1 MLRPR
6 VRGIEWGRTIG
17 AGRRAWVR
25 AARRHGQ
32 AVAVK
37 IVPLP
42 TAAARVAFAREVAQS
57 MVPVHANLVQVL
69 HGGVAG
75 RCGYVV
81 MQWVDGL
88 DLELV
93 AGLLRMSGRVIP
105 PRVVAFVVAQVLR
118 GLQWL
123 HRLDGGGQAH
133 GGVRGSHVLLSISG
147 EVRLIGHA
155 RSQCCTM
162 ADDILE
168 VGLLLHELLVG
179 ERTRTPTVA
188 ACPSVP
194 RSLDMLRRRML
205 ARDPL
210 ERPSAHE
217 ALRAIEAWSG
227 HGDRT
232 TELAELMRTLTGVDH
247 PRTVQPFDDD
257 TSTRWSRVVAMAGAA
272 AAIVAGVVAWW

>member
-1 MLRPR
+1 
-6 VRGIEWGRTIG
+6 
-17 AGRRAWVR
+17 
-25 AARRHGQ
+25 
-32 AVAVK
+32 
-37 IVPLP
+37 
-42 TAAARVAFAREVAQS
+42 
-57 MVPVHANLVQVL
+57 VL
-69 HGGVAG
+69 HGGVAD

-105 PRVVAFVVAQVLR
+105 PRVAAFVVAQVLR
-118 GLQWL
+118 GLEWL

-133 GGVRGSHVLLSISG
+133 GGVKGSHVLLSISG
-147 EVRLIGHA
+147 EVRLTGHA
-155 RSQCCTM
+155 RTAGTI
-162 ADDILE
+162 ADDIFE

-188 ACPSVP
+188 ACPTVP

-210 ERPSAHE
+210 ERPSARE
-217 ALRAIEAWSG
+217 ALRAIESWSG

-232 TELAELMRTLTGVDH
+232 TELAELMRALTGVEH

-257 TSTRWSRVVAMAGAA
+257 TSMRWSRVVAMAGAA